1 MMLSVPLSHSF
12 GISLGWMCLSLCL
25 ACGARAEPPVSTT
38 KNVAN
43 VPATLRLAQV
53 VPRLPTIYFYALAQD
68 ESGSALQPQPGAV
81 SASFGSSNLSLEPG
95 SDKGIGIV
103 FLIDISGSLSP
114 GQFGIIQGSVRSWIQ
129 DLGPYDKAAIVTFGS
144 AVNMRQDFTNQK
156 NDLIKILDNLKSN
169 DQQTLLYQ
177 GLVQTIDLSRRL
189 DKDIPLRR
197 AIVVLTDGLDDQ
209 QGGAG
214 RQEVVDKLTV
224 DPIPIYGIGASRVN
238 DAKVDAAL
246 KDFASLVRLSGG
258 DFRRVADPRTLDKG
272 YSELRH
278 IVGSTRPF
286 VAKCEDPPCTPDGS
300 RAVVRL
306 LLSQGSSR
314 LSSQLVT
321 VSEVAEDG
329 KPKPTI
335 LPPPVPPPIATP
347 VPWYKQVI
355 NIFLAA
361 PLRWSIILAVL
372 LAAIIGGIVAWVM
385 KPWRREKPAATP
397 TSMKVTTQEPLN
409 LDVPEGGFTISGRV
423 AIRSGT
429 QRDRQ
434 RLRLFPI
441 GRNDIGPWDL
451 DFQGDTKVGRAPVP
465 EMDISIYNDGQI
477 SAHHCTLSANGK
489 SILVR
494 DEGST
499 NGTRVNG
506 VPINGFMHA
515 EPDSI
520 LGVGRTE
527 LRMKLLPAGAQ

>member
-1 MMLSVPLSHSF
+1 MMLSVPRNHLF
-12 GISLGWMCLSLCL
+12 RVFLGWLCLSVCL
-25 ACGARAEPPVSTT
+25 ACGVRAEPVPTT
-38 KNVAN
+38 KNAMGA
-43 VPATLRLAQV
+43 PATLRLAQV
-53 VPRLPTIYFYALAQD
+53 VTRLPTIYFYALAQD
-68 ESGSALQPQPGAV
+68 ESSTALPQPQPGAV
-81 SASFGSSNLSLEPG
+81 SALVGSSNLSVEPG
-95 SDKGIGIV
+95 SDQGIGIV
-103 FLIDISGSLSP
+103 FLIDISASLTP
-114 GQFGIIQGSVRSWIQ
+114 AQFGMIQ
-129 DLGPYDKAAIVTFGS
+129 DAVREWIKNLGPSDKAAIVTLGS
-144 AVNMRQDFTNQK
+144 AVSTRLDFTNNK
-156 NDLIKILDNLKSN
+156 NDLITVLMGLKSH

-177 GLVQTIDLSRRL
+177 GLVQAIDLSRRL
-189 DKDIPLRR
+189 DKNIPLRR

-214 RQEVVDKLTV
+214 RQEVVDKLAV
-224 DPIPIYGIGASRVN
+224 DPIPIYGIGASTVN
-238 DAKVDAAL
+238 NAKVDAAL
-246 KDFASLVRLSGG
+246 KDFASLVRMSGG
-258 DFRRVADPRTLDKG
+258 DFRRVPDLRAVDNKG
-272 YSELRH
+272 YSALRE
-278 IVGSTRPF
+278 IVAATHPF

-300 RAVVRL
+300 TAVVRL
-306 LLSQGSSR
+306 FLSQGSSR
-314 LSSQLVT
+314 LSSESVT
-321 VSEVAEDG
+321 VRQVGAEG
-329 KPKPTI
+329 KPIPPT
-335 LPPPVPPPIATP
+335 PPPSP

-355 NIFLAA
+355 AIFFAA

-372 LAAIIGGIVAWVM
+372 FAAIIGGIVAWIR
-385 KPWRREKPAATP
+385 KPWRRPEEPAFDP
-397 TSMKVTTQEPLN
+397 TSMKVTTLEPLN

-423 AIRSGT
+423 AIKSGT

-465 EMDISIYNDGQI
+465 NMDISIYNDGQV